1 MEQVTDIQK
10 QHDFNSFCHH
20 QQQQSSSK
28 HISLS
33 DYCGC
38 DGITF
43 VGENFTNAEFRN
55 VKISHCLFEDVTFSN
70 VTFSDFYLEDC
81 SFIDC
86 ELNNV
91 TFGARSQF
99 KRVDWN
105 QSVFHCVNVSGL
117 SVCGG
122 EMVGWGSGEECNDHN
137 VSDEM
142 VTMTEGGNVSCDGV
156 KDVKVECEALNED
169 TSLYRDLFIVAAA
182 AVPGNIA
189 SAIAVFFMRRNYWM
203 G

>member
-1 MEQVTDIQK
+1 MIIYCHCTRDSALLL
-10 QHDFNSFCHH
+10 SFLLTCHP
-20 QQQQSSSK
+20 
-28 HISLS
+28 
-33 DYCGC
+33 Y
-38 DGITF
+38 F
-43 VGENFTNAEFRN
+43 P
-55 VKISHCLFEDVTFSN
+55 FS
-70 VTFSDFYLEDC
+70 FHEMI
-81 SFIDC
+81 FILVDC

-91 TFGARSQF
+91 IFGARSQF